1 MGSTPRCDPID
12 QLVKYLIM
20 KEDLKKKAT
29 EVINSFEEVKSVVC
43 IVSNGNQSAALVGS
57 EGEGVLKNTLISMM
71 IQQPELKSLFQ
82 GAIVAAMLNGEEK

>member
-1 MGSTPRCDPID
+1 
-12 QLVKYLIM
+12 M

-43 IVSNGNQSAALVGS
+43 IVSNGNQSAAFVGS

>member
-1 MGSTPRCDPID
+1 
-12 QLVKYLIM
+12 M

-29 EVINSFEEVKSVVC
+29 EVLDSFNEVKSVVC
-43 IVSNGNQSAALVGS
+43 IVSDGNQSAAFIGS
-57 EGEGVLKNTLISMM
+57 KGENVLKNTLISMM

>member
-1 MGSTPRCDPID
+1 
-12 QLVKYLIM
+12 M

-29 EVINSFEEVKSVVC
+29 EVLDSFKEVKSVVC
-43 IVSNGNQSAALVGS
+43 IVSDGDQSAAFIGS
-57 EGEGVLKNTLISMM
+57 KGENVLKNTLISMM

>member
-1 MGSTPRCDPID
+1 
-12 QLVKYLIM
+12 M

-29 EVINSFEEVKSVVC
+29 EVLDSFEEVKSVVC
-43 IVSNGNQSAALVGS
+43 IVSDGNQSAAFIGS
-57 EGEGVLKNTLISMM
+57 KGENVLKNTLISMM

>member
-1 MGSTPRCDPID
+1 
-12 QLVKYLIM
+12 M

-29 EVINSFEEVKSVVC
+29 KVLDSFKEVKSVVC
-43 IVSNGNQSAALVGS
+43 IISDGNQSAAFIGS
-57 EGEGVLKNTLISMM
+57 EGEAVLKNTLISMM